1 MAKFIRREY
10 IVNHI
15 NRSIDLEGPVSAII
29 ERLNSLSDIGPLEEI
44 SIELDSGWNNIGV
57 NITHTRRETDA
68 EFIARSNR
76 IKEAEDEA
84 KKKNSAQRAKDR
96 AARKALYEKLKKE
109 FE

>member
-1 MAKFIRREY
+1 MAKHIRREY

-29 ERLNSLSDIGPLEEI
+29 ERLKRLSDIGPLEEI
-44 SIELDSGWNNIGV
+44 SIQLDRSGNNIDV

-68 EFIARSNR
+68 EFIARCNTL
-76 IKEAEDEA
+76 KEAEDEA
-84 KKKNSAQRAKDR
+84 KKKRAVQRAKDR
-96 AARKALYEKLKKE
+96 VARKALYEKLKKE